1 MGLPEGRVRYIA
13 GMQAA
18 LEVQKTNLLLS
29 TAPILILATQIGWI
43 QSNQSNLFKLMVT
56 VSVTMLLIAA
66 FISLIFVFSGSD
78 YIAKIN
84 LESDGI
90 DADSSPYLS
99 FIKEQYEPFGG
110 LSDTFMV
117 GLGPFGGIN
126 IRHNLDAPRRV
137 SGALTFAAEASRP
150 VSFPRAA
157 RPG

>member
-1 MGLPEGRVRYIA
+1 MELPEGRVRYIA

-90 DADSSPYLS
+90 DASSSPYLG

-110 LSDTFMV
+110 LSEENLVRLGRRLHKPLLIFLWSGWVLLVASTFV
-117 GLGPFGGIN
+117 IIWTP
-126 IRHNLDAPRRV
+126 P
-137 SGALTFAAEASRP
+137 AASQ
-150 VSFPRAA
+150 VH
-157 RPG
+157 

>member
-90 DADSSPYLS
+90 DANSSPYLG

-110 LSDTFMV
+110 LSEENLVRLGRRLHKPLLIFLWSGWVLLVASTFV
-117 GLGPFGGIN
+117 IIWTP
-126 IRHNLDAPRRV
+126 P
-137 SGALTFAAEASRP
+137 AASQ
-150 VSFPRAA
+150 VH
-157 RPG
+157 